1 MDVPMLA
8 FTFASL
14 VTLVCADTVVA
25 PCSSYNLST
34 PVCLENA
41 IDKSQSPVVPLH
53 STLDL
58 SSLGIQAIQDIRHVP
73 LVQVNLSSNA
83 LSSTDEIFQLPPS
96 IQILDLS
103 YNRFNLLF
111 QTNFSYFV
119 NLTTLILRGNN
130 ISTMVENVSF
140 PPSLTSLDLFD
151 NPLAT
156 VDLRRETFAQ
166 LMHINITM
174 QTKYQGG
181 DVIDKKALCPSGLV
195 YVLPSIHAWDATVAS
210 HNVVCVVDP
219 YVPTHSNSIKGFLL
233 IAGASLFCLV
243 LMVVLVFNAGRYKH
257 RDHNLRETFVSSIDG
272 DVSPAAVEMSAISR
286 ADDEEKVEVDQ
297 W

>member
-1 MDVPMLA
+1 
-8 FTFASL
+8 
-14 VTLVCADTVVA
+14 
-25 PCSSYNLST
+25 
-34 PVCLENA
+34 
-41 IDKSQSPVVPLH
+41 
-53 STLDL
+53 
-58 SSLGIQAIQDIRHVP
+58 
-73 LVQVNLSSNA
+73 
-83 LSSTDEIFQLPPS
+83 
-96 IQILDLS
+96 
-103 YNRFNLLF
+103 
-111 QTNFSYFV
+111 
-119 NLTTLILRGNN
+119 
-130 ISTMVENVSF
+130 MVENVSF

-156 VDLRRETFAQ
+156 VDLRQETFAQ

-219 YVPTHSNSIKGFLL
+219 YVPTHSTSIK
-233 IAGASLFCLV
+233 
-243 LMVVLVFNAGRYKH
+243 GRYKH

-272 DVSPAAVEMSAISR
+272 DMSPAAVEMSAISR
-286 ADDEEKVEVDQ
+286 PGLADGEEKVEVDQ